1 MTWRFFPE
9 QLLEAPT
16 NGFTVLCDQQ
26 QNIEFS
32 LFMFLLNLP
41 SLAGLNSQPGSTL
54 QLSIAV
60 LVWRN
65 NFSANTLISP
75 HLVTGSL
82 PRLIAF
88 WQNAVGHCPTSNS
101 CSEKRLLWRC
111 VSIHLINCSRKLS
124 TEFIFSIICRSNN
137 QTKKIS
143 TQRIWPLWCWLL
155 DKCESLVTIKL
166 KGLLVKGVG
175 LTCWV
180 CNQPNFLCDSKHRL
194 WKLHDK
200 MKSNK

>member
-1 MTWRFFPE
+1 
-9 QLLEAPT
+9 
-16 NGFTVLCDQQ
+16 
-26 QNIEFS
+26 
-32 LFMFLLNLP
+32 MFLVNLP

-60 LVWRN
+60 LVRRN

-88 WQNAVGHCPTSNS
+88 WQNAVGHCPMGNS
-101 CSEKRLLWRC
+101 CSEKRLLWRCTC

-143 TQRIWPLWCWLL
+143 TRRIWPGVVLTFGQVWITSDNKTKRVAGERCWTDLL
-155 DKCESLVTIKL
+155 SL
-166 KGLLVKGVG
+166 
-175 LTCWV
+175 
-180 CNQPNFLCDSKHRL
+180 QPPQFLCDSKHRL
-194 WKLHDK
+194 WKLPDK
-200 MKSNK
+200 IKSNK